1 MSQGRSRGG
10 LWLAAACV
18 LSAAGLLT
26 GCGEFFTPVN
36 NSTGSG
42 TSSFA
47 YVTNAGG
54 TLTEY
59 SLTSGVLA
67 ALSGSPIT
75 LSVAPTAIAIA
86 PNNAFLYVGTA
97 TGVFLYTINS
107 DGTLTEGNDNT
118 VVYLNAAGLT
128 VSSMV
133 VDATSSWLILTYQN
147 STEIDALPI
156 DPTTGVANS
165 TTAATASL
173 SFSTQAPKVAITAAN
188 NFIFAAL
195 GSGGTE
201 VIGFTPTST
210 SNPFASSGST
220 IAPTKNFASTGI
232 AADPTSTYLYVT
244 EADLSTTPGP
254 GKLRLFK
261 IASPPVELSGSPY
274 TTGVGPSSVLADLS
288 GDYVYVT
295 NSTDNTISGFAFTAT
310 SQTLAAISS
319 SPYPTAKVPQAL
331 VEDSSKT
338 YVMAIGNGANP
349 NLWLYNFDTTTADGT
364 LDIMSSTSTASVSPA
379 ASNGIV
385 ATH

>member
-36 NSTGSG
+36 NTTGSG

-47 YVTNAGG
+47 YITNAERG

-147 STEIDALPI
+147 SAEIDALPI

-165 TTAATASL
+165 HNCRHCKFEFYNPGAQSGHH
-173 SFSTQAPKVAITAAN
+173 
-188 NFIFAAL
+188 
-195 GSGGTE
+195 GS
-201 VIGFTPTST
+201 
-210 SNPFASSGST
+210 
-220 IAPTKNFASTGI
+220 
-232 AADPTSTYLYVT
+232 
-244 EADLSTTPGP
+244 
-254 GKLRLFK
+254 
-261 IASPPVELSGSPY
+261 
-274 TTGVGPSSVLADLS
+274 
-288 GDYVYVT
+288 
-295 NSTDNTISGFAFTAT
+295 
-310 SQTLAAISS
+310 
-319 SPYPTAKVPQAL
+319 
-331 VEDSSKT
+331 
-338 YVMAIGNGANP
+338 
-349 NLWLYNFDTTTADGT
+349 
-364 LDIMSSTSTASVSPA
+364 
-379 ASNGIV
+379 
-385 ATH
+385 

>member
-36 NSTGSG
+36 NTTGSG

-47 YVTNAGG
+47 YITNAGG

-188 NFIFAAL
+188 NFIFTAL

-210 SNPFASSGST
+210 STPFASSGST

-274 TTGVGPSSVLADLS
+274 TTGVGPSYVLADLS

>member
-1 MSQGRSRGG
+1 MSQGRRRGA

-18 LSAAGLLT
+18 LSAAALLT

-36 NSTGSG
+36 NNPGSG

-47 YVTNAGG
+47 YITNAGG

-67 ALSGSPIT
+67 QLSGSPIT

-97 TGVFLYTINS
+97 TGVFLYTIGS
-107 DGTLTEGNDNT
+107 DGTLTEGNDDT

-173 SFSTQAPKVAITAAN
+173 SFATEAPKVAITAAN

-201 VIGFTPTST
+201 VIGFVPTST

-220 IAPTKNFASTGI
+220 IVPTKNFGATGI
-232 AADPTSTYLYVT
+232 ASDPTSTYLYVT

-319 SPYPTAKVPQAL
+319 SPYPTAKAPQAL

-338 YVMAIGNGANP
+338 YVMAVGSGANP

-364 LDIMSSTSTASVSPA
+364 LDIDSSTSTASVSPA